1 VVLENLPVSAGDPA
15 VRFVGDGLRESQLV
29 LVGHEAPDQF
39 GGTVA
44 RPNRRA

>member
-1 VVLENLPVSAGDPA
+1 LQ
-15 VRFVGDGLRESQLV
+15 ESRLV

-39 GGTVA
+39 GGTAA